1 MDALEKIVLGPAR
14 PLLLSQDERQ
24 RVAYHEGGH
33 TILGLL
39 VAGADPVNRVTI
51 VPRGQ
56 ALGVTYQRPTDDR
69 HNYSREYLVARIT
82 GAMGGRAAEEVVYG
96 TLTTGAEDDMHQA
109 TELARQMVTR
119 WGMSERLGPVTL
131 APRESP
137 YLPGTDGF
145 GSSRP
150 YSETTATLID
160 LEVQVIIKQAHD
172 RGVELLRQHRHQL
185 DALAEALVDK
195 ETLEEDEILQVTGMQ
210 PAPQL
215 ESHPRP
221 EPAAVN
227 GALSSR
233 SALGSR

>member
-1 MDALEKIVLGPAR
+1 
-14 PLLLSQDERQ
+14 
-24 RVAYHEGGH
+24 
-33 TILGLL
+33 
-39 VAGADPVNRVTI
+39 
-51 VPRGQ
+51 
-56 ALGVTYQRPTDDR
+56 
-69 HNYSREYLVARIT
+69 
-82 GAMGGRAAEEVVYG
+82 
-96 TLTTGAEDDMHQA
+96 
-109 TELARQMVTR
+109 
-119 WGMSERLGPVTL
+119 MSERLGPVTL

-137 YLPGTDGF
+137 YLPATDGF